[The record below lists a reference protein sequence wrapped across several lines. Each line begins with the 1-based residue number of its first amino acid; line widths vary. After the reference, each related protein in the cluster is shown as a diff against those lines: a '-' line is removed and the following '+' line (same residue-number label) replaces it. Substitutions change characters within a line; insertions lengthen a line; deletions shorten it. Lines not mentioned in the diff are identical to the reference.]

1 MKNSEKFT
9 NELINE
15 TSPYLLQ
22 HAHNP
27 VDWQA
32 WNDAT
37 LEDAIE
43 KGKLM
48 IISVG
53 YSACHWC
60 HVMEH
65 ESFED
70 EAVAKIM
77 NDHYICIKVDREE
90 RPDVDQVYMNAVQAM
105 TGAGGW
111 PMNVV
116 ALPDGRPVWGGTYFK
131 KEQWKEALNQISKLY
146 RDQPA
151 KLHEYANRLEEGLQ
165 QMELIDL
172 PEEHKEFDESF
183 FGPILKRWESFMDF
197 KNGGP
202 NGAPKFMMPSNL
214 NFLMRFA
221 FQSND
226 KKLLDYVFHSLNKI
240 SYGGIY
246 DPVAGGFSRYSVDE
260 RWHVPHFEK
269 MLYDNAQ
276 LLSLYSEAYK
286 INKSSWYKKVVY
298 QTADFLIDEMRDPS
312 GAFYSAYD
320 ADSPNENTKNEEG
333 AFYVWKK
340 EQLQEILQD
349 HFELFSKYYHIDAK
363 GYWENGNY
371 VLFRSTSAKNFASE
385 NDLELETFQK
395 LNDQWLQK
403 LKNGRNSREKPGLDD
418 KSLTSWNAMT
428 ISGFCK
434 AYQAF
439 PEKRFKSAA
448 EDCLGWL
455 LKNMLNEKGQLL
467 HNYKNE
473 KSTINGYLED
483 YAFSIQALVDL
494 FETFANDEHLD
505 VAKKLCLTVE
515 EEFNDP
521 ASPLYFFTS
530 SKDRNLITRTREIT
544 DNVIPASNSVL
555 AKCFFRIGKLTE
567 DREIVEKALKMVQ
580 AVGPK
585 IPEYPQYY
593 SNWLDLA
600 ANFAF
605 PFYEIAICGN
615 DFQNKLQELQ
625 LEYLPDAVLAG
636 GEKIS
641 SVEILK
647 DRFKENQTLTY
658 VCEEGKCL
666 QPVETK
672 EAVLGQIRQ
681 V

>member
-27 VDWQA
+27 VNWQA

-37 LEDAIE
+37 LEEAIE
-43 KGKLM
+43 KRKLM

-77 NDHYICIKVDREE
+77 NDRYICIKVDREE

-146 RDQPA
+146 RDQPE
-151 KLHEYANRLEEGLQ
+151 KIHEYANRLEEGLQ

-183 FGPILKRWESFMDF
+183 FGPILKKWESFMDF

-286 INKSSWYKKVVY
+286 INKSSWYKKIVY

-320 ADSPNENTKNEEG
+320 TDSLNENTKDEEG
-333 AFYVWKK
+333 AYYVWKK

-349 HFELFSKYYHIDAK
+349 DFELFSKYYHIDAK

-403 LKNGRNSREKPGLDD
+403 LKNVRNSRKKPGLDD

-448 EDCLGWL
+448 EDCLEWL

-473 KSTINGYLED
+473 KSTIKGYLED

-567 DREIVEKALKMVQ
+567 DREIDEKALKMVQ
-580 AVGPK
+580 AVTAK

-625 LEYLPDAVLAG
+625 LDYLPDAVLAG
-636 GEKIS
+636 GKIS

-647 DRFKENQTLTY
+647 NRFKENQTLIY

-672 EAVLGQIRQ
+672 EAVLVQILQ